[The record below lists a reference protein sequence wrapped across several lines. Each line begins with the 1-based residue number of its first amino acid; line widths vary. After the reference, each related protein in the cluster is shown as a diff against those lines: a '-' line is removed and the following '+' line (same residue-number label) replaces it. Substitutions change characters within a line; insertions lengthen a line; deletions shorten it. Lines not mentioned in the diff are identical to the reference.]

1 MEEAKDYKKYLK
13 GLKRATSRRPEK
25 ISMRKL
31 IGISGMIPGMG
42 IQGTL
47 LSRKSKKRTGGAM
60 LKNPKKADL
69 DKDGKLSGYEKK
81 RGMAIEKAMGAK
93 RGKFAKRKKLG
104 IPSLADKEFDT
115 YNKMRDAIDSQRK
128 MQDRKKQ
135 MEKDKQKISEKK
147 KGIAVKSGGMMKYN
161 KGGGADTGKV
171 GEMRSKLRV
180 AIDKIKRINKNF
192 KGAMSTKEG
201 KLLKSMLPGGA
212 ASVVGS
218 EIAKKVKA
226 KKMGGGMMKKYKK
239 GGGADTG
246 TIGEIKSKLAVGSD
260 KMKKINEFLKRRR
273 PKLQAPERAPM
284 KPLAKKMGGGMMM
297 KPMGYKS
304 GTSVMARGCKLG
316 RKKATKIM

>member
-192 KGAMSTKEG
+192 RGAMSSREG

-212 ASVVGS
+212 ASMVGS
-218 EIAKKVKA
+218 EIAKK
-226 KKMGGGMMKKYKK
+226 
-239 GGGADTG
+239 
-246 TIGEIKSKLAVGSD
+246 IK
-260 KMKKINEFLKRRR
+260 
-273 PKLQAPERAPM
+273 
-284 KPLAKKMGGGMMM
+284 AKKMGGGMMM